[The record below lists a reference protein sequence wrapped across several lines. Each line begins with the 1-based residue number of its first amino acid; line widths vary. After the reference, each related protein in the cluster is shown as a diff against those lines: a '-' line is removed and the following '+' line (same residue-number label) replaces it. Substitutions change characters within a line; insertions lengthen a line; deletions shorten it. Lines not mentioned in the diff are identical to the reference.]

1 MLQFQLLVGTV
12 GGTAARTA
20 QGVASELEN
29 LGHRVRVNMEAD
41 QADLTDNSDDIF
53 IICTSNTGAGDLPA
67 NLVPLYVQLTSQFP
81 NIAGRRYGL
90 INLGDSSYPNFA
102 QAGEKID
109 LAFSD
114 IGAVRVGEPLVI
126 DAIMTNNPM
135 NEARTWVKEWVQSL

>member
-41 QADLTDNSDDIF
+41 QSDLTENSDDIF

-67 NLVPLYVQLTSQFP
+67 NIVPLYVQLTRQFP

-90 INLGDSSYPNFA
+90 INLGDSSYPSFA